1 MTNATGEMPFLDH
14 LEELR
19 SRLFRALAAAV
30 VGIGIGI
37 YLVLRFNAIEL
48 LASPIAPYL
57 PNGKLTILGVTDQF
71 LITLKLGAIVGLV
84 LASPVI
90 LYQVWAFLSP
100 ALYERERK
108 AMIPALFVGLL
119 LFLAGAAAGW
129 LYVLPK
135 AIPIMLGFQPDAFNL
150 SITYD
155 RYFPFV
161 IQVLLALGI
170 SAEVPLVMILL
181 AALGIFDARRYNKF
195 RRYAVLLSFI
205 GGALMSPGGDVFLM
219 LLLTLPLLL
228 LYEIGV
234 AGSYLVQRRKP
245 AESIGGGSGT
255 TAAML
260 IATALVVASPAA
272 LAAQDTLPAR
282 VPLRQQVDTLRGQ
295 QARQMDTS
303 TAKRLGLPTAPERSF
318 PSADSLMSVLL
329 RRPGFAATRY
339 IGDTAILVA
348 DSQRIILSGRAAT
361 EREGS
366 ILEARQIL
374 YADAACELVASGEP
388 RMFDDGKI
396 AIGRVLRFDTCTER
410 GVFDEAF
417 TTFEELGASWFV
429 RGNLAVDSSASRLY
443 AGGGE
448 FTSCDLPIPHYEFRA
463 GQVKW
468 VSNSYLVAR
477 PAVLYVRDVPIAW
490 LPFLFQDT
498 KPGRRSGILIP
509 QFGFNDIVR
518 PTRGYN
524 RQVTNIGYYWA
535 PNDYFDATLRFDWL
549 SSRYI
554 QFGGEVNYAWLN
566 RFINGGLA
574 INKQVEVEGS
584 SSTQLMW
591 RHQQAFSAATQMNFN
606 INYVSNSRVVA
617 GNAIDPML
625 TTQQISSAANL
636 TRRFRWGN
644 VTLGGTRR
652 QNVSDGSGTMTL
664 PSLTV
669 TPSPIA
675 LGSAVTWSPSLRAV
689 NDIGFKTRQPAQY
702 VVGGGVIDTVLATG
716 SSRSSSFD
724 LDTPFNIFGFT
735 WNNKI
740 GYADRIVTARTVSTR
755 KVPNLS
761 TPDPTDSITV
771 STIRDGSFD
780 SALNWETGVNL
791 PQVFRGSWKLQ
802 PTVSIKN
809 VVSGA
814 PFRMRST
821 ATNGRWVQQ
830 AKRVEMSLSARPDF
844 FGFLNTGI
852 GPFARFRHQVSPS
865 LSLAWSPESEV
876 PTEFAEALAA
886 SRSRTT
892 TEPPRMLLTVGLNQN
907 FQAKPRSSSADT
919 ATDPRSV
926 RPISLLSINTSQV
939 GYDFEQAKE
948 PGRTGWTTQILTNS
962 VQSDLIQGLTLS
974 FTHDLWRGQ
983 VGTDTASFEPFLQ
996 AVNANFTLTDRT
1008 ISSLLGILGLGGGG
1022 GGGRNFEPVQA
1033 DTGARYGSIIDG
1045 RDRPGRSF
1053 GAGAPLSLGQPRGF
1067 TTSVSYSLQRTRP
1080 NATGPATN
1088 PLDPDDPFGGLP
1100 LPAPIF
1106 SGDRSSISLNMAFA
1120 PTTFWSVRWST
1131 QYNITDGRFES
1142 HQLQLER
1149 DLHDWR
1155 AGFNF
1160 VRNAN
1165 GNFALYFNIYL
1176 LSLPDLKFD
1185 YNQTTLQQER
1195 R

>member
-1 MTNATGEMPFLDH
+1 MKNATGEMPFLDH

-19 SRLFRALAAAV
+19 SRLLKALAAAV
-30 VGIGIGI
+30 VGIGLGI
-37 YLVLRFNAIEL
+37 WLVLRFNAIEL

-84 LASPVI
+84 LSSPII
-90 LYQVWAFLSP
+90 LYQTWAFLSP

-119 LFLAGAAAGW
+119 LFIAGVAAGW

-181 AALGIFDARRYNKF
+181 AAIGIFDAKRYNKF
-195 RRYAVLLSFI
+195 RRFAVLLSFI
-205 GGALMSPGGDVFLM
+205 AGALMSPGGDVFLM

-228 LYEIGV
+228 LYELGV
-234 AGSYLVQRRKP
+234 AGSYLVQRKKP
-245 AESIGGGSGT
+245 EQGIGGGTGAT
-255 TAAML
+255 TAIL
-260 IATALVVASPAA
+260 LVAGL
-272 LAAQDTLPAR
+272 LAFNPVGLVAQDSLPGRR
-282 VPLRQQVDTLRGQ
+282 VLLRDQVDTTRAQ

-303 TAKRLGLPTAPERSF
+303 TAKRLGLPTSPERSF
-318 PSADSLMSVLL
+318 PTPDSLMSVLL

-339 IGDTAILVA
+339 LGDTAILVA

-361 EREGS
+361 ERDGS
-366 ILEARQIL
+366 ILEARRIL

-388 RMFDDGKI
+388 RMFDEGKI

-410 GVFDEAF
+410 GVFDDAF

-429 RGNLAVDSSASRLY
+429 RGNLAVDSSAARLY

-524 RQVTNIGYYWA
+524 RQVTNVGYYWA
-535 PNDYFDATLRFDWL
+535 PNDYFDATLRLDWL

-554 QFGGEVNYAWLN
+554 QFGGEVNYAWRN
-566 RFINGGLA
+566 RFIDGGLA
-574 INKQVEVEGS
+574 LNKQVEVEGS

-606 INYVSNSRVVA
+606 VNYVSNSRVVA

-636 TRRFRWGN
+636 TRKFRWGN

-675 LGSAVTWSPSLRAV
+675 LGSSVTWSPSLRAV
-689 NDIGFKTRQPAQY
+689 NDVGFKTPQPAHY
-702 VVGGGVIDTVLATG
+702 LVGAGVIDTVLSTG

-740 GYADRIVTARTVSTR
+740 GYADRVITARTVTTR
-755 KVPNLS
+755 KVPDLS
-761 TPDPTDSITV
+761 TPEPDDSITV
-771 STIRDGSFD
+771 STTRDGSFD

-791 PQVFRGSWKLQ
+791 PQLFRGSWKLQ

-814 PFRMRST
+814 PFRMRNT
-821 ATNGRWVQQ
+821 ATNGQWVQQ
-830 AKRVEMSLSARPDF
+830 SKRIEMSLSARPDF
-844 FGFLNTGI
+844 FGFLSTGI

-876 PTEFAEALAA
+876 PADFAAALAA

-907 FQAKPRSSSADT
+907 FQAKPRASASDT
-919 ATDPRSV
+919 TTDQRGI
-926 RPISLLSINTSQV
+926 RPISLLSINTSPV

-974 FTHDLWRGQ
+974 LTHDLWRGA
-983 VGTDTASFEPFLQ
+983 VGTDTARFEPFLQ
-996 AVNANFTLTDRT
+996 GVNANFTLSDRT
-1008 ISSLLGILGLGGGG
+1008 IKSLLGIFGLGGGG
-1022 GGGRNFEPVQA
+1022 GSDFEPA
-1033 DTGARYGSIIDG
+1033 RPDTGALYGAITDP
-1045 RDRPGRSF
+1045 RNRPGRSF
-1053 GAGAPLSLGQPRGF
+1053 GAGTPMSLGQPRGF
-1067 TTSVSYSLQRTRP
+1067 TTTVSYSLQRTRP

-1131 QYNITDGRFES
+1131 QYNITDARFES

>member
-1 MTNATGEMPFLDH
+1 MKNATGEMPFLDH

-19 SRLFRALAAAV
+19 SRLLKVLAAAV

-37 YLVLRFNAIEL
+37 WGVLHFDAIVL
-48 LASPIAPYL
+48 LAQPIAEYL

-71 LITLKLGAIVGLV
+71 LITVKLGAIAGLV
-84 LASPVI
+84 LVSPVI

-119 LFLAGAAAGW
+119 LFIGGVAVGW
-129 LYVLPK
+129 YLVLPK
-135 AIPIMLGFQPDAFNL
+135 AIPILLGFQPDVFNL
-150 SITYD
+150 NITYD

-170 SAEVPLVMILL
+170 SAEVPLVMILM
-181 AALGIFDARRYNKF
+181 AALGIFDARRYNAF
-195 RRYAVLLSFI
+195 RRYAVLLAFI
-205 GGALMSPGGDVFLM
+205 GGALMSPGGDVTLM

-234 AGSYLVQRRKP
+234 AGAYLVQGRGRRR
-245 AESIGGGSGT
+245 IDGNGGK
-255 TAAML
+255 AAMIVAVGL
-260 IATALVVASPAA
+260 LLVGGAA
-272 LAAQDTLPAR
+272 PLVAQDPPQPRPRL
-282 VPLRQQVDTLRGQ
+282 LRGAKDTLGATP
-295 QARQMDTS
+295 ARQMDSS
-303 TAKRLGLPTAPERSF
+303 TAKRLGLPTAPVRVF
-318 PSADSLMSVLL
+318 PGADSVMQALL
-329 RRPGFAATRY
+329 RRPGFARTRY
-339 IGDTAILVA
+339 IGDTAIMVA
-348 DSQRIILSGRAAT
+348 DSQRIILSGHAAT
-361 EREGS
+361 ERDGS
-366 ILEARQIL
+366 ILEADRIL

-388 RMFDDGKI
+388 RMFEDDKI

-448 FTSCDLPIPHYEFRA
+448 FTSCDLPMPHYEFRA

-468 VSNSYLVAR
+468 VSQSYLVAR
-477 PAVLYVRDVPIAW
+477 PAVLYVRDVPVAW

-554 QFGGEVNYAWLN
+554 QFGGELNYAWRN

-574 INKQVEVEGS
+574 LNKQVEVEGS

-606 INYVSNSRVVA
+606 INYMTNSRVVA
-617 GNAIDPML
+617 GNAIDPLL

-664 PSLTV
+664 PSLTI

-675 LGSAVTWSPSLRAV
+675 LARDVSWSPSLRAV
-689 NDIGFKTRQPAQY
+689 NDIGFKTPLPAQF
-702 VVGGGVIDTVLATG
+702 VVGGSVIDTVLSTG

-735 WNNKI
+735 WNNKVS
-740 GYADRIVTARTVSTR
+740 YADRMVTARTVSSR
-755 KVPNLS
+755 KVPDTS
-761 TPDPTDSITV
+761 TPEEGDSLTV
-771 STIRDGSFD
+771 STVRDGSFD

-791 PQVFRGSWKLQ
+791 PQLFRSSWKLQ
-802 PTVSIKN
+802 PTVTIKN

-814 PFRMRST
+814 PFLMRST

-830 AKRVEMSLSARPDF
+830 AKRLEMSIAARPDF

-865 LSLAWSPESEV
+865 ISLAWSPESEV
-876 PTEFAEALAA
+876 PREFAEALAA
-886 SRSRTT
+886 SRNRTT

-907 FQAKPRSSSADT
+907 FQGKPRRSGDT
-919 ATDPRSV
+919 SQVGGSTV
-926 RPISLLSINTSQV
+926 RPISLLSITTSQV

-948 PGRTGWTTQILTNS
+948 EGRTGWTTQILTNQ
-962 VQSDLIQGLTLS
+962 VQSDLIQGLTLG
-974 FTHDLWRGQ
+974 FTHDLWRGT
-983 VGTDTASFEPFLQ
+983 VGSDTAKFEPFLQ
-996 AVNANFTLTDRT
+996 GVTANFTLTDRT
-1008 ISSLLGILGLGGGG
+1008 FRSILGVFGLGGGG
-1022 GGGRNFEPVQA
+1022 ESLDRPPA
-1033 DTGARYGSIIDG
+1033 PDTTAARYGSIADT
-1045 RDRPGRSF
+1045 RNRPGRSF
-1053 GAGAPLSLGQPRGF
+1053 GAGTPLSLGQPRGF
-1067 TTSVSYSLQRTRP
+1067 STSVSYSLQRTRP
-1080 NATGPATN
+1080 EGGGLATN

-1100 LPAPIF
+1100 LPAPVF
-1106 SGDRSSISLNMAFA
+1106 SGNRSSVSLNMAFA

-1176 LSLPDLKFD
+1176 MALPDLKFD
-1185 YNQTTLQQER
+1185 YNQTTLQP
-1195 R
+1195 